1 MGSETG
7 IAHKEWHFG
16 RGRGGDRRVRVKAS
30 IYSRTHELYLMK
42 RVMCVNASGVL
53 KEKQTRRG
61 NEGEVD
67 VEDATSGP
75 RLSPTQGG
83 VSETLIEVMASH
95 LKSIL
100 GRITGE
106 T

>member
-7 IAHKEWHFG
+7 IAHKEWLG
-16 RGRGGDRRVRVKAS
+16 CGRGGDRCVRVKAG

-42 RVMCVNASGVL
+42 RVMCVNASEVL
-53 KEKQTRRG
+53 REKQTRRG

-75 RLSPTQGG
+75 RLSPTARHDF
-83 VSETLIEVMASH
+83 VRTN
-95 LKSIL
+95 
-100 GRITGE
+100 
-106 T
+106 